1 MPVSLFETPAACP
14 YGHHLQPGRMI
25 RGWQP
30 CVCPDAGRGGGHF
43 WLKCLNC
50 SPARRTF
57 YWVPDCR
64 DQIRSD
70 AQVWETDA
78 GMWISLPT

>member
-1 MPVSLFETPAACP
+1 MV
-14 YGHHLQPGRMI
+14 

-30 CVCPDAGRGGGHF
+30 CICPDAAREGGHY
-43 WLKCLNC
+43 WLKCLSC
-50 SPARRTF
+50 SPGRRTF
-57 YWVPDCR
+57 YWAPDCR

-78 GMWISLPT
+78 GMWISMPT